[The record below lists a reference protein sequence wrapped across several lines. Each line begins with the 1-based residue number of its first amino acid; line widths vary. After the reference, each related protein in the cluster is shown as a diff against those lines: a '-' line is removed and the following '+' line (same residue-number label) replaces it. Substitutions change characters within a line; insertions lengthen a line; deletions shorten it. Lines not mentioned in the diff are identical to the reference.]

1 MDKIEARKILA
12 EQLTRYKARSYS
24 ELARLVAARQVDAF
38 EATGEGGT
46 VYQLEIQCFWDDR
59 ADGDIRVMGSI
70 DDGGWRAFVP
80 ITDGFMMTPEGKLAP

>member
-1 MDKIEARKILA
+1 
-12 EQLTRYKARSYS
+12 
-24 ELARLVAARQVDAF
+24 
-38 EATGEGGT
+38 
-46 VYQLEIQCFWDDR
+46 LEIQCFWDDR